1 MDRRR
6 ALQAIAAAGSAP
18 LVAACAPSAGEDD
31 TSPPVEN
38 ARKERLR
45 VHIVMYDGVEELDFI
60 APFEVFCAA
69 GVLADGSVDVDFV
82 TTGRTGLV
90 RAAYGTEIQVTKPWA
105 PHSADIVVVPGG
117 GYTQRDE
124 PGIWSEID
132 RGVLPRALAD
142 CPRNG
147 LTITSVCTG
156 AILLGAAGLVKG
168 RPCTT
173 HHRAR
178 ATLEQQGGLVKNARV
193 VDDGNLV
200 TAGGITSGL
209 ELAIWL
215 TRRELGA
222 DVVAGLEEML
232 EYEARGT
239 VWAA

>member
-1 MDRRR
+1 M
-6 ALQAIAAAGSAP
+6 QAFAAGSTA
-18 LVAACAPSAGEDD
+18 LVAACAPSSGEED
-31 TSPPVEN
+31 TNPQAPHAN

-60 APFEVFCAA
+60 APFEVFSAA
-69 GVLADGSVDVDFV
+69 GMLAGRGVDVDFV
-82 TTGRTGLV
+82 TTGPTGLV
-90 RAAYGTEIQVTKPWA
+90 RAAYGTGIQVTQPWS
-105 PHSADIVVVPGG
+105 PHSADILVVPGG
-117 GYTQRDE
+117 GYTQRDK
-124 PGIWSEID
+124 PGIWAEID
-132 RGVLPRALAD
+132 RGVLPRALTG
-142 CPRNG
+142 CPREG

-173 HHRAR
+173 HHRALD
-178 ATLEQQGGLVKNARV
+178 TLEQHGGLVKNARV

-215 TRRELGA
+215 ARRELGA
-222 DVVAGLEEML
+222 DVVTGLEEML